1 MGFSGHRIG
10 SASARLAALCGVL
23 LGAGATARA
32 AEPAPDA
39 TIAVSLRAD
48 GVPAWQARA
57 VEHALALDLVG
68 GRLGAPAKPVPPPA
82 CATTDLEC
90 AIAGYRDAGVDLAV
104 TGALSPGRLR
114 YRILMTWPTASPPVV
129 RGSTSTIGVG
139 RAGLAAAMH
148 EALRPILR
156 PGGPLDHMTSAPAG
170 EVPASL
176 PVPGARGTAA
186 AVVLLVLA
194 LLLLALLVP
203 GARAGGLP
211 RLGALRPTL
220 AAAVGLIATAVA
232 LLTAAPWIAG
242 SAWMVYVAGGLAWGW
257 FAAVTLPHLFPPLG
271 GLERVEH
278 GDLFRLLRAWA
289 VLSLQR
295 IGELALFYAPFALI
309 LWAAC
314 AALDVPAAIAV
325 GVVAPLW
332 GLVIRLAVRVL
343 VEAAALRLDGE
354 LVTGEASA
362 DDPWHQAVHAYVL
375 GYIKRAGWPVDDD
388 LLEDLLFLP
397 GEGDDIVL
405 YGGGLTRDRI
415 VIGRPLL
422 ERALAPQGRPH
433 DYAAP
438 RVSKL
443 HWTEWNAGLVVPLEV
458 DATIATREDRQPR
471 EGALDEGESE
481 HVVLGEPRT
490 LAGIVE
496 PRPLDPRDHHRPWE
510 DPAWLDYDAG
520 EEYDGTDASD
530 KDFLFGAIVRELGRI
545 QRREDRAAT
554 LGLVARRWLA
564 RRPALARAWERVA
577 APLRAAF
584 SRYPA
589 VIGDAF
595 AALNF
600 ARHHLIQD
608 LARRAW
614 HREEL
619 LTARAYAP
627 ELERR
632 TGEILAGL
640 DADQTSEPRTS
651 GATARRRLRWMG
663 ALAHRPVRDARS
675 LRRRRIAVIGVVAA
689 ALGALIAGVIQSVVY
704 HPTYVERMAVER
716 QRLEESRAPAP
727 PTRGPSDDQ
736 GK

>member
-1 MGFSGHRIG
+1 MGSSGHRIG
-10 SASARLAALCGVL
+10 PASARALTLCGVL
-23 LGAGATARA
+23 ACAGAGARA

-82 CATTDLEC
+82 CAPRALEC
-90 AIAGYRDAGVDLAV
+90 TIAGYRAAGVNVAV
-104 TGALSPGRLR
+104 TGALEPGRLR
-114 YRILMTWPTASPPVV
+114 YRILLTWPTASPPVV
-129 RGSTSTIGVG
+129 RGATSTAGVG
-139 RAGLAAAMH
+139 RAGLTAAMH

-170 EVPASL
+170 ETPASL
-176 PVPGARGTAA
+176 PVPGARDTAA
-186 AVVLLVLA
+186 AAALLALA
-194 LLLLALLVP
+194 LLLLAMLVP
-203 GARAGGLP
+203 GARAVGLA
-211 RLGALRPTL
+211 RLRALRPTL
-220 AAAVGLIATAVA
+220 AAAVALIATAVA
-232 LLTAAPWIAG
+232 LVAAAPWIAG
-242 SAWMVYVAGGLAWGW
+242 SAWSIYVAGGLAWGW
-257 FAAVTLPHLFPPLG
+257 FAAVTLPHLFPLLG

-278 GDLFRLLRAWA
+278 GDLFRLLRAWT

-295 IGELALFYAPFALI
+295 IFELAIFYAPFALI
-309 LWAAC
+309 LWGAC
-314 AALDVPAAIAV
+314 TALDVPAAIAI

-332 GLVIRLAVRVL
+332 GLVIRLAVRVA
-343 VEAAALRLDGE
+343 VETLALRLDRE
-354 LVTGEASA
+354 LVTGDASA
-362 DDPWHQAVHAYVL
+362 ADPWQVAVRAYVL
-375 GYIKRAGWPVDDD
+375 GYVRRVGWPADDH
-388 LLEDLLFLP
+388 LLDDVLFLP
-397 GEGDDIVL
+397 GEGEEIVL
-405 YGGGLTRDRI
+405 YGGGLTHARI
-415 VIGRPLL
+415 VIGQPLL

-443 HWTEWNAGLVVPLEV
+443 NWTEWSAGLVVPLEV
-458 DATIATREDRQPR
+458 DAKIATREDRQPR

-481 HVVLGEPRT
+481 QLALGEPRT
-490 LAGIVE
+490 LAGIIE
-496 PRPLDPRDHHRPWE
+496 PRPLDPRDAHRPWE

-545 QRREDRAAT
+545 QRHEDRAAT
-554 LGLVARRWLA
+554 LALAARRGLD
-564 RRPALARAWERVA
+564 RRPGLARAAERVA
-577 APLRAAF
+577 GPLRAVF
-584 SRYPA
+584 GRYPA
-589 VIGDAF
+589 LVGDAF

-640 DADQTSEPRTS
+640 EADQTREPRTA
-651 GATARRRLRWMG
+651 GATPRRRLAWMG
-663 ALAHRPVRDARS
+663 ALAHRPVRDERA
-675 LRRRRIAVIGVVAA
+675 LRRRRIAVAGVVAT
-689 ALGALIAGVIQSVVY
+689 ALGALIAGVIQAVVY
-704 HPTYVERMAVER
+704 HPTYVERMAQER
-716 QRLEESRAPAP
+716 QRLEETRAPAR

>member
-1 MGFSGHRIG
+1 MGFSGHHIG
-10 SASARLAALCGVL
+10 PASARVAVLCGVL
-23 LGAGATARA
+23 FGAVASPRA

-57 VEHALALDLVG
+57 VEHALALDLIG

-82 CATTDLEC
+82 CAVADLEC
-90 AIAGYRDAGVDLAV
+90 TIAGYRAAGVDLAV

-114 YRILMTWPTASPPVV
+114 YRILLTWPTASPPVV

-139 RAGLAAAMH
+139 RAGLTAAMH
-148 EALRPILR
+148 EVLRPILR
-156 PGGPLDHMTSAPAG
+156 PGGPVDHMTSGPTGETPAT
-170 EVPASL
+170 L

-186 AVVLLVLA
+186 AGVLLALA

-203 GARAGGLP
+203 GARAAGLP
-211 RLGALRPTL
+211 RLRALRPTL
-220 AAAVGLIATAVA
+220 VAAVGLVAAAVA
-232 LLTAAPWIAG
+232 LVAAAPWIAG
-242 SAWMVYVAGGLAWGW
+242 SAWSVYVAGGLAWGW

-278 GDLFRLLRAWA
+278 GDLFRLLRAWT

-295 IGELALFYAPFALI
+295 IVELTLFYVPFVLI
-309 LWAAC
+309 LWGAC
-314 AALDVPAAIAV
+314 AAFDVPAAIAI

-354 LVTGEASA
+354 LVTGQASA
-362 DDPWHQAVHAYVL
+362 DDPWHVAVRAYVL
-375 GYIKRAGWPVDDD
+375 GYVKRAGWPADDD
-388 LLEDLLFLP
+388 LLDDILFLP
-397 GEGDDIVL
+397 GEGDDIIL
-405 YGGGLTRDRI
+405 YGGGLTRARI
-415 VIGRPLL
+415 VIARPLL
-422 ERALAPQGRPH
+422 ERALAPQDRPH

-443 HWTEWNAGLVVPLEV
+443 HWTEWNAGLVVPIEV
-458 DATIATREDRQPR
+458 DAKIATREDRQPR

-481 HVVLGEPRT
+481 HLALGEPRT

-520 EEYDGTDASD
+520 EEYDGTDPSD

-545 QRREDRAAT
+545 QRHEDRAAT

-564 RRPALARAWERVA
+564 RRPGLARAFERVA
-577 APLRAAF
+577 GPLRAVF
-584 SRYPA
+584 TRYPA
-589 VIGDAF
+589 FIGDAF

-619 LTARAYAP
+619 LTARALAP
-627 ELERR
+627 QLERR
-632 TGEILAGL
+632 SGEILAGL
-640 DADQTSEPRTS
+640 DADQTREPRS
-651 GATARRRLRWMG
+651 AGATPRRRLVWMG
-663 ALAHRPVRDARS
+663 AMAHRPVRDARS
-675 LRRRRIAVIGVVAA
+675 LRRRRIAMAGVVAT
-689 ALGALIAGVIQSVVY
+689 ALVALIAGVIQAVVY
-704 HPTYVERMAVER
+704 HPTYVERMAQER
-716 QRLEESRAPAP
+716 QRVNESRAPAP